1 VMRNAGDEAVMAR
14 AVGVM
19 ESAGKGELARSMV
32 KESRQHVVDLVASGA
47 ARAKSGD
54 YRGAVTLM
62 LEAAHKLP
70 NNPSVAFNAT
80 LAVLRCLEAGGW
92 DERLGGQVPTLIGN
106 VRKLDP
112 LNPKLPALAAL
123 FQQVLK
129 QHDQG
134 VRQGLRMPPPKA
146 G

>member
-1 VMRNAGDEAVMAR
+1 MRPAAG
-14 AVGVM
+14 
-19 ESAGKGELARSMV
+19 
-32 KESRQHVVDLVASGA
+32 ASGA
-47 ARAKSGD
+47 SSADLAD
-54 YRGAVTLM
+54 
-62 LEAAHKLP
+62 
-70 NNPSVAFNAT
+70 
-80 LAVLRCLEAGGW
+80 AVLRCLEAGGW

>member
-1 VMRNAGDEAVMAR
+1 
-14 AVGVM
+14 
-19 ESAGKGELARSMV
+19 
-32 KESRQHVVDLVASGA
+32 
-47 ARAKSGD
+47 
-54 YRGAVTLM
+54 
-62 LEAAHKLP
+62 
-70 NNPSVAFNAT
+70 
-80 LAVLRCLEAGGW
+80 
-92 DERLGGQVPTLIGN
+92 